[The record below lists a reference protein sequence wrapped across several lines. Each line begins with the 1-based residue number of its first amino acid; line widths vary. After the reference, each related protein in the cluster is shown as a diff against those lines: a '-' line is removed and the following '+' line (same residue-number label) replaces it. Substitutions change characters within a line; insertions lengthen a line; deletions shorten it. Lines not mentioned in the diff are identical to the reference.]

1 MTKKKTTPTPSKAK
15 KTPIAKPKPAK
26 AVKKTPVSGTKA
38 KASSSK
44 SKGSSAQASPSKAIK
59 ARAKSVGA
67 KLTKVGKSPK
77 PQSPRQ
83 SKSSEDGERKVR
95 EMANQSKSGN
105 SEDKDKE
112 DAGGF
117 SLSDVRSI
125 LSNRTKD
132 EQEPDSKKG
141 KAGVE
146 KNPPAKRTDTK
157 KGKASKVKKVQTASI
172 DDILGLS
179 LSAVPS
185 RPIRDEKKVPKELVS
200 YYTDLMELRVAL
212 KGALGERSSET
223 LGASARESSGE
234 LSLNSADAGTETFN
248 RDVALSMVASE
259 QEALEEIEDAIDRI
273 FDGTF
278 GICQETGK
286 PIKKTRLKVVPF
298 TRFSLEGQNLFEKRK
313 RRDGGIVSGTFA
325 TISDSTMG
333 QDE

>member
-1 MTKKKTTPTPSKAK
+1 MTKKKTTPTQSKAK
-15 KTPIAKPKPAK
+15 KTPIAKPKPVPAAK
-26 AVKKTPVSGTKA
+26 KKPVPKTKA
-38 KASSSK
+38 KASSAEGKDSSVQANPPK
-44 SKGSSAQASPSKAIK
+44 S
-59 ARAKSVGA
+59 
-67 KLTKVGKSPK
+67 TKVGKSPK
-77 PQSPRQ
+77 TQSRRQ

-105 SEDKDKE
+105 SADKDKE

-125 LSNRTKD
+125 LSSRTKD
-132 EQEPDSKKG
+132 EQEPDSKTVKPE
-141 KAGVE
+141 VE
-146 KNPPAKRTDTK
+146 KNRPSKRTDTK
-157 KGKASKVKKVQTASI
+157 KGKTSKVKKVQTASI

-179 LSAVPS
+179 LSAIPS
-185 RPIRDEKKVPKELVS
+185 RPIRDEKKVPKELIS
-200 YYTDLMELRVAL
+200 YYTDLMDLRVSL

-313 RRDGGIVSGTFA
+313 RRDGDPVSGAFA